1 MPTLFGVVVVTFIL
15 TRALPGDPA
24 AYFAGPAA
32 TPESIAQVRAALGLD
47 KPLPAQFVRYRIVE
61 GLELDARARRRLDAS
76 VAELVAERDAV
87 EALGL
92 L

>member
-1 MPTLFGVVVVTFIL
+1 MEPT
-15 TRALPGDPA
+15 R
-24 AYFAGPAA
+24 
-32 TPESIAQVRAALGLD
+32 E
-47 KPLPAQFVRYRIVE
+47 RYRIVE